1 LEEPAITK
9 LKAFLFTKSIAVCL
23 EYGFSIKPIRWIREL
38 AHSLRTQQMIWSE
51 SALVDYFLS
60 TLELTRTPE
69 NIRFVKCLL
78 ELMESI
84 KVLAPYQVRTLR
96 IEQLWTFYPP
106 ILCTMSAAVITDIYQ
121 HLTTNYAQKFTFA
134 ELYAHAQKTCA
145 AHDYARALT
154 TELFQALI
162 DQCDWIAACG
172 NAIYWIDA
180 AFIATRSNQLF
191 RIFVEQQR
199 PMYLEEIQQFVAE
212 IKFKWLS
219 QEIMLQNLRNCI
231 SSDDRFVAVGRSGVW
246 ALQSMQ
252 VETATIQNLMVRCLE
267 EYAVPQ
273 TAETI
278 YAYVAVRRP
287 VSLSSITMYL
297 SITDTVF
304 SAETATT
311 WGLRRWVPPHV
322 LQLRDQLSTY
332 VLEYFQTVHKTQ
344 VVLQQLVLLLMMR
357 YNLTYQEI
365 HELLHQLPV
374 LRITSI
380 NGAKYAVLRQRWRE
394 TPSRTNTIE
403 SRMHQRIIEILQQAP
418 QHEIAMP
425 DLLNILKPEFSCSG
439 QTYYSYISRC
449 QQVNKYTTH
458 DRVKMVKLV
467 DIAVAA

>member
-1 LEEPAITK
+1 
-9 LKAFLFTKSIAVCL
+9 
-23 EYGFSIKPIRWIREL
+23 
-38 AHSLRTQQMIWSE
+38 
-51 SALVDYFLS
+51 
-60 TLELTRTPE
+60 
-69 NIRFVKCLL
+69 
-78 ELMESI
+78 MESI

-287 VSLSSITMYL
+287 
-297 SITDTVF
+297 
-304 SAETATT
+304 
-311 WGLRRWVPPHV
+311 
-322 LQLRDQLSTY
+322 
-332 VLEYFQTVHKTQ
+332 
-344 VVLQQLVLLLMMR
+344 
-357 YNLTYQEI
+357 
-365 HELLHQLPV
+365 
-374 LRITSI
+374 
-380 NGAKYAVLRQRWRE
+380 GA
-394 TPSRTNTIE
+394 
-403 SRMHQRIIEILQQAP
+403 
-418 QHEIAMP
+418 
-425 DLLNILKPEFSCSG
+425 
-439 QTYYSYISRC
+439 
-449 QQVNKYTTH
+449 
-458 DRVKMVKLV
+458 
-467 DIAVAA
+467 